1 MKALRSSSSWVMYL
15 GMAICMYGGARWPRP
30 AWPFVAA
37 GLVVILVG
45 IALRRSAGAPTL
57 EVEQIHSSDLKR
69 PRRTGTLVDALSAL
83 VQGIERLHGEGPDAE
98 LAAIKDRIEE
108 LIWLGPE
115 RVGSSQEAIAA
126 KVGFAAYAEVMAPL
140 AASERWLNRAWSAAA
155 DGHRPECLSSLAE
168 ALAAAREAE
177 ALSRERFHALG

>member
-1 MKALRSSSSWVMYL
+1 MKLVRSSSSWVMYL
-15 GMAICMYGGARWPRP
+15 GMAACMYGGAQWPRP
-30 AWPFVAA
+30 SWPLVAA

-57 EVEQIHSSDLKR
+57 EVEQIHSADLKR
-69 PRRTGTLVDALSAL
+69 PRRTGSLVEALTSFCE
-83 VQGIERLHGEGPDAE
+83 GIETLHNQGSEAE

-126 KVGFAAYAEVMAPL
+126 KVGFSAYAEVMAPL

-155 DGHRPECLSSLAE
+155 DGHRPECLASLAK
-168 ALAAAREAE
+168 ALVSAREAE
-177 ALSRERFHALG
+177 AMGRQRFQGLG